1 MSIPDTV
8 GEHDITKG
16 NAHFLSSL
24 KYRGQLYSKV
34 YGQATPSTIGQMTA
48 ALTTPIGK
56 HVAGAWL
63 KFKERWDMHKR
74 KEVEEKTRESV
85 LGRFAELKKETKE
98 HPRTPVVPKKHRE
111 TELE

>member
-34 YGQATPSTIGQMTA
+34 YGQATPSTIGQMTS
-48 ALTTPIGK
+48 ALTPVVKTNKKKRETTPIIPGEISLFFIK
-56 HVAGAWL
+56 SYYVFSSSL
-63 KFKERWDMHKR
+63 P
-74 KEVEEKTRESV
+74 SSQ
-85 LGRFAELKKETKE
+85 LL
-98 HPRTPVVPKKHRE
+98 
-111 TELE
+111 LS

>member
-34 YGQATPSTIGQMTA
+34 YGQATPSTIGQMTS
-48 ALTTPIGK
+48 ALTVID
-56 HVAGAWL
+56 L
-63 KFKERWDMHKR
+63 ELNKFHFRMICKY
-74 KEVEEKTRESV
+74 
-85 LGRFAELKKETKE
+85 
-98 HPRTPVVPKKHRE
+98 PVQKVCPVMI
-111 TELE
+111 

>member
-34 YGQATPSTIGQMTA
+34 YGQATPSTIGQMTS
-48 ALTTPIGK
+48 ALTIQPKFNDNFYDDIEDLIRFIR
-56 HVAGAWL
+56 AGG
-63 KFKERWDMHKR
+63 R
-74 KEVEEKTRESV
+74 EE
-85 LGRFAELKKETKE
+85 
-98 HPRTPVVPKKHRE
+98 
-111 TELE
+111 